1 MNSENIS
8 IICRVLFNREAFLSM
23 ILPALL
29 YGVTYKFFG
38 LTEAIFISGTYAFV
52 VSFILKST
60 KYIAFIFALFG
71 LLEIG
76 IVSFIPDKW
85 LLETVFIKSL
95 VGTLQT
101 SIVFLLFSLVSKPL
115 PQLFAEAASPELK
128 LWDFSQSANYV
139 KIWQKVSF
147 IWIAAYLT
155 KALIL
160 LSFYPLDE
168 DTMVT
173 LNVLLGWPVHIG
185 LIVFSV
191 PYVRNQFRKYEA

>member
-1 MNSENIS
+1 MNSENIG
-8 IICRVLFNREAFLSM
+8 IIRRVLFNREAFMSM
-23 ILPALL
+23 ILPALI

-38 LTEAIFISGTYAFV
+38 LTEAVLISGVYAFL
-52 VSFILKST
+52 VSLILKST

-85 LLETVFIKSL
+85 LLETIFIKSL
-95 VGTLQT
+95 VGALQT
-101 SIVFLLFSLVSKPL
+101 SIIFLLFSLMGKPIS
-115 PQLFAEAASPELK
+115 QLFAEAASPKLK
-128 LWDFSQSANYV
+128 SWDFSHTSNYV

-147 IWIAAYLT
+147 IWITAYLF

-160 LSFYPLDE
+160 ISFYPVDE

-173 LNVLLGWPVHIG
+173 LNIMLGWPVHIG

-191 PYVRNQFRKYEA
+191 PYVRSEFKKYEA